1 MTFTKAGQVSPTC
14 YARRSSFSIDTSGQ
28 QPKKN
33 MFEARSGQA
42 FGAVESEPVELMLLA
57 ESSRSR
63 LTANGQYRTFN
74 LVVRSVHQSDQL
86 A

>member
-1 MTFTKAGQVSPTC
+1 
-14 YARRSSFSIDTSGQ
+14 
-28 QPKKN
+28 

-63 LTANGQYRTFN
+63 LTAVGQKRTLASDRLN
-74 LVVRSVHQSDQL
+74 LQP
-86 A
+86 